1 VTAETTGTATLI
13 RNPLS
18 LVGVWLTTLGAF
30 AFLGY
35 LGAETL
41 GYSDSPYSGLIGF
54 VAVPAV
60 FLLGLVLIPL
70 GMWREARRRRAGRG
84 VWSWP
89 AIDLGHRRTRFLV
102 GVVGILTV
110 VNATLI
116 AVAGLGATHYMETTE
131 FCGQVCHEPMKPE
144 FSAHAVGS
152 HSSVP
157 CVACHVGPGAQGVVR
172 AKMNGTRQLYK
183 VLTGTYARPIPVPAH
198 GLPTAQGTCEGC
210 HTPGRAERDVIRIA
224 RTYAEDETN
233 TETATEVVLYMARN
247 HWHARKDIRVE
258 YLATDPKLETI
269 PYVRVTDA
277 AGQVTEYFAPGTDA
291 RPAGDLRR
299 MDCLDCHTRPAH
311 AFSPTADAA
320 VDLALASG
328 QVPKSLPYVKREM
341 VAALKQE
348 YPDERA
354 ALDGIRRRL
363 AEFYAKQPAQAADA
377 ERAITTAER
386 LYRTNV
392 FPSMK
397 VTWGTYL
404 SQMGHSQMT
413 GCFRCHTDEHK
424 SRDGRLI
431 RQDCALCHKEM

>member
-1 VTAETTGTATLI
+1 MTAPTADAPLV

-35 LGAETL
+35 LVAEAL
-41 GYSDSPYSGLIGF
+41 GYFDTPYSGLIGF

-60 FLLGLVLIPL
+60 FLLGLALIPL
-70 GMWREARRRRAGRG
+70 GMWREGRRRKSGRAA
-84 VWSWP
+84 WAWP
-89 AIDLGHRRTRFLV
+89 AIDLGQRRTRLV
-102 GVVGILTV
+102 LAIVGLLTV

-131 FCGQVCHEPMKPE
+131 FCGQVCHVPMKPE
-144 FSAHAVGS
+144 FTAHAVGS
-152 HSSVP
+152 HSSVA
-157 CVACHVGPGAQGVVR
+157 CVSCHVGPGPQGAVR
-172 AKMNGTRQLYK
+172 AKMNGTRQLY
-183 VLTGTYARPIPVPAH
+183 LLATGAFARPIPVPAH
-198 GLPTAQGTCEGC
+198 GLPPAEGTCERC
-210 HTPGRAERDVIRIA
+210 HTPGRAERDVVRTA

-233 TETATEVVLYMARN
+233 TETATDIVLYMSRN

-258 YLATDPKLETI
+258 YVATDAKLETI

-277 AGQVTEYFAPGTDA
+277 GGQVTEYFAPNTET

-311 AFSPTADAA
+311 TFSPSADAA
-320 VDLALASG
+320 VDRALAMGDVSR
-328 QVPKSLPYVKREM
+328 SLPFAKREM
-341 VAALKQE
+341 VAALTQE
-348 YPDERA
+348 YADEPA
-354 ALDGIRRRL
+354 ALEGIRRRL
-363 AEFYAKQPAQAADA
+363 AEFYASQTAHAAEAQ
-377 ERAITTAER
+377 RAIAAAQR

-392 FPSMK
+392 FPAMK

-424 SRDGRLI
+424 SRAGKLI

>member
-1 VTAETTGTATLI
+1 MTAPAADAPLV

-18 LVGVWLTTLGAF
+18 LVGVWLTTLGAC

-35 LGAETL
+35 LAAEAL
-41 GYSDSPYSGLIGF
+41 GYFDTPYSGLIGY

-60 FLLGLVLIPL
+60 FVLGLLLIPL
-70 GMWREARRRRAGRG
+70 GMWHEGRRRRAGRAA
-84 VWSWP
+84 WSWP
-89 AIDLGHRRTRFLV
+89 AIDLGHRRTRF
-102 GVVGILTV
+102 ILTV
-110 VNATLI
+110 VGLLTVINATLI

-131 FCGQVCHEPMKPE
+131 FCGQVCHVPMKPE
-144 FSAHAVGS
+144 FTAHAVGS

-157 CVACHVGPGAQGVVR
+157 CVACHVGPGPQGAVR
-172 AKMNGTRQLYK
+172 AKMNGTRQLY
-183 VLTGTYARPIPVPAH
+183 LLATGAYARPIPVPAH
-198 GLPTAQGTCEGC
+198 GLPSAEGTCERC
-210 HTPGRAERDVIRIA
+210 HTPGRAERDVVRMA
-224 RTYAEDETN
+224 RTYAEDEAN

-247 HWHARKDIRVE
+247 HWHARRDVRVE
-258 YLATDPKLETI
+258 YIATDPKLETI

-277 AGQVTEYFAPGTDA
+277 AGQVTEYFAPDTKA

-311 AFSPTADAA
+311 TFSPSADAA
-320 VDLALASG
+320 VDRALANG
-328 QVPKSLPYVKREM
+328 DVAKTLPFAKREM
-341 VAALKQE
+341 VAALEQE
-348 YPDERA
+348 YPDEPA

-363 AEFYAKQPAQAADA
+363 AEFYAPQTAHAADA
-377 ERAITTAER
+377 ERAIAATQR

-392 FPSMK
+392 FPAMK

-424 SRDGRLI
+424 SREGKLI